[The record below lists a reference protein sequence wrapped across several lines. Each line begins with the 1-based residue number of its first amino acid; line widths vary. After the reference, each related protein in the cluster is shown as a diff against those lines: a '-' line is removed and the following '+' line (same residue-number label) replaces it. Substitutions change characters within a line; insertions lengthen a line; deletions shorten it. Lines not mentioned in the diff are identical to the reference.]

1 MECPKELL
9 GSYLDNRLDD
19 VAKSRV
25 DQHLEHCTACAS
37 ELRGLRSLFGLLE
50 PSEVPELD
58 SDFLESVMEMIERE
72 PAPIEIEQL
81 RLKRLGRYLG
91 WGGLALGVG
100 GLAVILLLLWGTI
113 DGWLWGGASWAWS
126 WIVLI
131 VEDSPRLMGLIQQAS
146 EIGKILRIV
155 LDSITGNT
163 YLWVAV
169 AAMGLFG
176 WSLLKEIIDDVQD
189 LLG

>member
-19 VAKSRV
+19 VAKGRV
-25 DQHLEHCTACAS
+25 DQHLEHCTPCAS

-58 SDFLESVMEMIERE
+58 SDFLQSVMEKIERE

-81 RLKRLGRYLG
+81 RLKRVGRYLG
-91 WGGLALGVG
+91 WGSLALGVG

-113 DGWLWGGASWAWS
+113 DGWLWGGVSWAWS
-126 WIVLI
+126 WIVLF
-131 VEDSPRLMGLIQQAS
+131 VEGSPRLIELIQQAS
-146 EIGKILRIV
+146 EIGRILRIL
-155 LDSITGNT
+155 LDSITANT
-163 YLWVAV
+163 YLVVAV
-169 AAMGLFG
+169 GAMALIG
-176 WSLLKEIIDDVQD
+176 WSLLKEIMDDVHD
-189 LLG
+189 ILG